1 MQPVIIFGVG
11 KIAEVAYSYLRYA
24 SSENFMPIAFTC
36 DAEYMPPERTFLGL
50 PVVPFE
56 RESLEAF
63 WVTNWNVPA
72 SILLPIGYK
81 DCNSARAEKFEQ
93 ARSWGLNCISY
104 VHPSNT
110 MWPNLVIGAN
120 AFILETNVIQP
131 AVTIGDNVTIWSQC
145 HIGHHCEIGNHVW
158 ITSGATICSSVK
170 IGDYAFIGAGAVLRD
185 NIEIAPK
192 TVIGMGAIITKSTK
206 PGQVF
211 LSGPNNLFK
220 RSSEAIKL

>member
-24 SSENFMPIAFTC
+24 SADRFMPIAFTC
-36 DAEYMPPERTFLGL
+36 DPEFIPDDRTFMNL
-50 PVVPFE
+50 PVIPFE
-56 RESLEAF
+56 ADSLRAF
-63 WVTNWNVPA
+63 WSTNWNLPVA
-72 SILLPIGYK
+72 MLLPIGYK
-81 DCNSARAEKFEQ
+81 DCNSARAAKFQQ
-93 ARSWGLNCISY
+93 AKDLGIECISY

-110 MWPNLVIGAN
+110 MWPDLSIGSN

-131 AVTIGDNVTIWSQC
+131 GVTVGDNVTIWSQC
-145 HIGHHCEIGNHVW
+145 HVGHHCQIGNHVW
-158 ITSGATICSSVK
+158 ITSGSTICSSVK
-170 IGDYAFIGAGAVLRD
+170 IGDYAFIGAGAIIRD

-211 LSGPNNLFK
+211 LSGTNNLYS
-220 RSSEAIKL
+220 RSSEAVKL